1 MKKGEITITT
11 YQPNIPTGLVDLDV
25 DYQNLQNNFSQ
36 LDTTYGVDH
45 IKFST
50 VPNNGYHTNIHQVP
64 LNPIP
69 TSTPIAVAPAPI
81 AGINQLFSL
90 NWIPDAT
97 GAVSDT
103 QLFARTGLGGFSQL
117 TGGNIAQEGW
127 QWVGGIL
134 VQWGRIT
141 QNFSS
146 GGTSGT
152 VAFKDRQ
159 PGCIPFPTTC
169 FMVQTTPFITGSNP
183 GSQATAAVRTDSL
196 LTGGTGFNWRFFTN
210 SSDYQGFFWTAIGN

>member
-1 MKKGEITITT
+1 MFITI

-45 IKFST
+45 IKYS
-50 VPNNGYHTNIHQVP
+50 VAPNNGYHVNVHQVP
-64 LNPIP
+64 LGAYPGAIP
-69 TSTPIAVAPAPI
+69 SAI

-90 NWIPDAT
+90 NYTPDAT
-97 GAVSDT
+97 GAVPDT
-103 QLFARTGLGGFSQL
+103 QLFARTGLGGLSQL

-134 VQWGRIT
+134 IQWGRVT
-141 QNFSS
+141 QSFSS

-152 VAFKDRQ
+152 VTFKDRQ
-159 PGCIPFPTTC
+159 PGCIPFPTAC
-169 FMVQTTPFITGSNP
+169 FMVQTTPFINAANP
-183 GSQATAAVRTDSL
+183 GSQATAAVRNNTLSA
-196 LTGGTGFNWRFFTN
+196 TSFQWRFFTN
-210 SSDYQGFFWTAIGN
+210 SSDYQGFYWFAVGN